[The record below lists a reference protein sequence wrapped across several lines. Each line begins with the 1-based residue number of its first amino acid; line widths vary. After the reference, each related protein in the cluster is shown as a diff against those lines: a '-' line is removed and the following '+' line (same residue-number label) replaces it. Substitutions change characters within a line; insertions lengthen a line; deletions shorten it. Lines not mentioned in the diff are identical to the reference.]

1 MNIALFIAKRLIK
14 KSEHRFSRPVIQIAI
29 LAIALSLAVMLIS
42 VSVIN
47 GFQKEIRDKVIGFN
61 SHIQVTHFTDGK
73 SFESTLLEGS
83 DSLQIIL
90 SGISEVTKVQK
101 FATKAGLI
109 KTQDEIHGVVLKGVD
124 ESYDAQ
130 FFSDNLIEGKL
141 AIFENGKTSNDIL
154 LSKSVSN
161 LLGIGLDD
169 ELTMYFV
176 QKPARVR
183 KFEVSGIYE
192 TGLAEYDE
200 LMLIG
205 DLRHIQKLNGWNTED
220 CGGLEIQISSFENL
234 NEITQKV
241 YDSVGYDL
249 NAQNI
254 VELNPQLFDW
264 LKLQDINV
272 QIILI
277 LMILVGVINMI
288 TALFILILERTQ
300 LIGTLKALGSNNW
313 HIRKIFLYHSAY
325 LISKGLFFGNLL
337 GIGLLMIQK
346 HFQIIQLDPATYF
359 MSEVPVNFN
368 LEHFIFLNL
377 GTLILC
383 VLMLIGPTYL
393 ISKINPI
400 KAIRYA

>member
-29 LAIALSLAVMLIS
+29 LAIALSLAVMLVS

-61 SHIQVTHFTDGK
+61 SHIQVTHFSDGK
-73 SFESTLLEGS
+73 SFESSLLQNS
-83 DSLQIIL
+83 DSLQSII
-90 SGISEVTKVQK
+90 SGISGVTNTQK

-124 ESYDAQ
+124 QNFDSS
-130 FFSDNLIEGKL
+130 FFAKNLVLGEIP
-141 AIFENGKTSNDIL
+141 IFEKEKTSDQIL
-154 LSKSVSN
+154 LSKSISSKLN
-161 LLGIGLDD
+161 IDLGDKIS
-169 ELTMYFV
+169 MYFV

-183 KFEVSGIYE
+183 NFQVAGIYE
-192 TGLAEYDE
+192 TGLSEFDD

-205 DLRHIQKLNGWNTED
+205 DLKHILKLNGWDSNA
-220 CGGLEIQISSFENL
+220 CGGLEVEIQSFADL
-234 NEITQKV
+234 NKTTDEV
-241 YDSVGYDL
+241 YASVGYDL

-254 VELNPQLFDW
+254 VELNPQIFDW

-300 LIGTLKALGSNNW
+300 LIGILKSLGSNNW
-313 HIRKIFLYHSAY
+313 HIRKIFLYHSAF
-325 LISKGLFFGNLL
+325 LISKGLLFGNLI
-337 GIGLLMIQK
+337 GIGLLLIQK
-346 HFQIIQLDPATYF
+346 QFHIIQLDPATYY
-359 MSEVPVNFN
+359 MSEVPVHFS
-368 LEHFIFLNL
+368 LEHFFLLNL
-377 GTLILC
+377 GTLLVCI
-383 VLMLIGPTYL
+383 LMLVGPTYL